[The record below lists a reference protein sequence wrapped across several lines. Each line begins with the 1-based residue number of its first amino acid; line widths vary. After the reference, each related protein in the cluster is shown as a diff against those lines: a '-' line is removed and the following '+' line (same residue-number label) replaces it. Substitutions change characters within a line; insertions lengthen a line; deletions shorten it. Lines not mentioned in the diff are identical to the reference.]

1 VYVRNDPPWGN
12 PLSCTAIPPTN
23 LEIDDTDLVASLSH
37 LFEKMV
43 GLMWPSFDPIRFLE
57 DEDAQGI
64 QTLMH
69 EQEFKAREERL

>member
-1 VYVRNDPPWGN
+1 VHVGKDSPSRNPISRTP
-12 PLSCTAIPPTN
+12 IPPTN
-23 LEIDDTDLVASLSH
+23 LEIDDADLVASLSH
-37 LFEKMV
+37 PFEEMMGLV
-43 GLMWPSFDPIRFLE
+43 GPPFDPIRFLE